1 MISGVPIFRGRDN
14 NDQLNQIIRVLGTP
28 DDRTMRKIMQDSVS
42 HFKLWTSCLPGLILG
57 YPNVQP
63 EVQARA
69 LHRYPKQDLHG
80 LIPRAPQEAIDLL
93 EGLLEFEPSQ
103 RLTAHEALRHPY
115 FATNTASP
123 AVGSNGASSSQQQ
136 QQQQAMLHQ
145 QAVIRQQQEQVS
157 FVRYISGVRTWLIRL
172 CLGNS
177 TADAATERATAVP
190 AASAGC
196 PAV

>member
-1 MISGVPIFRGRDN
+1 VD
-14 NDQLNQIIRVLGTP
+14 
-28 DDRTMRKIMQDSVS
+28 
-42 HFKLWTSCLPGLILG
+42 
-57 YPNVQP
+57 PNIQP

-123 AVGSNGASSSQQQ
+123 AVGSNGVSSSQQ

-157 FVRYISGVRTWLIRL
+157 SVGYNSEIRIWLIQVF
-172 CLGNS
+172 LGYS
-177 TADAATERATAVP
+177 PADAATERATAVSTATTGC
-190 AASAGC
+190 AAM
-196 PAV
+196 